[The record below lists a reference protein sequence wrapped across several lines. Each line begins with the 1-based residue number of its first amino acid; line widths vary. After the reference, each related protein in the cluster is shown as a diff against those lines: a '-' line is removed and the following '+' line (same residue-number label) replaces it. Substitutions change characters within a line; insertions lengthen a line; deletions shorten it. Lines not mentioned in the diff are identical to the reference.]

1 MINKRQI
8 GIDVDGVVVDTLTLY
23 KKASPFLDDPL
34 DFWRDE
40 TLYDNL
46 EPMKAAVEKLEA
58 LSQYFNIVFV
68 SRLKGNHHRSKVYF
82 LKEHFPFMAGF
93 VGTHEKYILN
103 DSLLAMV
110 DDLED
115 NLVKFDS
122 EKRVLFGKG
131 QYKNWNTFDVPK
143 FCKEYLK

>member
-1 MINKRQI
+1 MRLL
-8 GIDVDGVVVDTLTLY
+8 GVDCDGVVVDTLTLY
-23 KKASPFLDDPL
+23 KQASPHLEDPL

-40 TLYDNL
+40 NLYDNL
-46 EPMKAAVEKLEA
+46 VPMEGAVEKLEQ
-58 LSQYFNIVFV
+58 LSKYFGIVFV

-82 LKEHFPFMAGF
+82 LKKHFPFMTGF
-93 VGTHEKYILN
+93 IGTHEKYLLN
-103 DSLLAMV
+103 DSLVAMV

-122 EKRVLFGKG
+122 DKRILFGQG
-131 QYKNWNTFDVPK
+131 EYKDWVTFDVPK

>member
-1 MINKRQI
+1 MTNKRQI

-46 EPMKAAVEKLEA
+46 EPMKCAVEKLEA

-82 LKEHFPFMAGF
+82 LKKHFPFMAGF

-131 QYKNWNTFDVPK
+131 EYKDWESFSVKDFCDQYLN
-143 FCKEYLK
+143 

>member
-1 MINKRQI
+1 MTNKRQI

-23 KKASPFLDDPL
+23 KKTSPFLYDPL

-46 EPMKAAVEKLEA
+46 EPMKGAVEKLET

-82 LKEHFPFMAGF
+82 LKKHFPFMAGF

-122 EKRVLFGKG
+122 HKRVLFGKG
-131 QYKNWNTFDVPK
+131 QYKDWESFSVKD
-143 FCKEYLK
+143 FCGQYLN

>member
-1 MINKRQI
+1 MTNKRQI

-46 EPMKAAVEKLEA
+46 EPMNGAVEKLGA

-82 LKEHFPFMAGF
+82 LKKHFPFMTGF
-93 VGTHEKYILN
+93 IGTHEKYLLN
-103 DSLLAMV
+103 DSLVAMV

-115 NLVKFDS
+115 NLSKFEID
-122 EKRVLFGKG
+122 KRIHFGQG
-131 QYKNWNTFDVPK
+131 EYKDWNTFDVPK
-143 FCKEYLK
+143 FCKEYL

>member
-1 MINKRQI
+1 MRLL
-8 GIDVDGVVVDTLTLY
+8 GIDVDGVCVDTLTLY
-23 KKASPFLDDPL
+23 KQASPDLEDPL

-40 TLYDNL
+40 NLYDNL
-46 EPMKAAVEKLEA
+46 VPMEGAVDKLEQ
-58 LSQYFNIVFV
+58 LSKYFGIVFV

-82 LKEHFPFMAGF
+82 LKEHFPFMTGF
-93 VGTHEKYILN
+93 IGTHEKYLLN
-103 DSLLAMV
+103 DSLVAMV

-122 EKRVLFGKG
+122 DKRILFGQG
-131 QYKNWNTFDVPK
+131 EYKDWDTFDVPK

>member
-1 MINKRQI
+1 MTNKRQI

-46 EPMKAAVEKLEA
+46 GPMKGAVEKLEA

-82 LKEHFPFMAGF
+82 LKKHFPFMAGF

-122 EKRVLFGKG
+122 DKRVLFGKG
-131 QYKNWNTFDVPK
+131 QYKDWESFSVKD
-143 FCKEYLK
+143 FCDQYLN